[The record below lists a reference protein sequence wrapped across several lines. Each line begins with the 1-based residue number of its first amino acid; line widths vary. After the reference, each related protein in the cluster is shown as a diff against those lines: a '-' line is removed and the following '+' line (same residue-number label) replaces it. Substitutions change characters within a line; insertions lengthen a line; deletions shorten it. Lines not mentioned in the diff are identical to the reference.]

1 MAALE
6 IVQLPARSDNYAVL
20 VHDPETGATVAIDAP
35 EAEPII
41 ETLKAR
47 EWVLTDIFVT
57 HKHFDHVEGVPALRD
72 AYSARTIGPRKS
84 AAATGL
90 YDKTVGDGESFQWAG
105 RKVEVIATPGHTLDH
120 VAYYVPQDGLAFV
133 GDTLFALGCGRVFEG
148 SAEEMWASLKA
159 LRDLPD
165 ETIVYCGHEYTLANA
180 EFAASID
187 PQNEVLIARKGE
199 IEALRAEGEPTLPT
213 TIGTEKATNP
223 FLRADDPE
231 LQRVLGMEGEEPA
244 AVFAEIRQRKDRF

>member
-1 MAALE
+1 LAALE
-6 IVQLPARSDNYAVL
+6 IVQFPARSDNYAVL
-20 VHDPETGATVAIDAP
+20 VHDPDSGATVAIDAP

-47 EWVLTDIFVT
+47 DWVLTDIFVT

-90 YDKTVGDGESFQWAG
+90 YDKTVGDGESFEWAG

-120 VAYYVPQDGLAFV
+120 VAYYLPQDGIAFV

-159 LRDLPD
+159 LRALPD
-165 ETIVYCGHEYTLANA
+165 ETTVYCGHEYTLANA
-180 EFAASID
+180 EFAVSVD
-187 PQNEVLIARKGE
+187 PDNEALAARKGE
-199 IEALRAEGEPTLPT
+199 IETLRADGQATLPT
-213 TIGTEKATNP
+213 TLGVEKATNP

-244 AVFAEIRQRKDRF
+244 SVFAEIRQRKDRF